1 MKILLATFLAATFLL
16 FVVQQP
22 QQPPCKETAF
32 RGCFSDEEANSHRGD
47 PETAQKRAGQEKE
60 VVFTWSYN
68 YATIPVC
75 SATVTSKCI
84 HHFLL
89 SEGSTAMVALA
100 ATSALN
106 YSYILRPLPSPGT
119 HTYNLV
125 AVEYMTGAADAV
137 ASAPVKTA
145 VRCQNSRQCQTVVP

>member
-1 MKILLATFLAATFLL
+1 MKTLLAIILIAAMDSHNA
-16 FVVQQP
+16 QQP
-22 QQPPCKETAF
+22 NAK
-32 RGCFSDEEANSHRGD
+32 
-47 PETAQKRAGQEKE
+47 QKRAGQETE

-68 YATIPVC
+68 YATIPLC
-75 SATVTSKCI
+75 TATVTTKCI

-89 SEGSTAMVALA
+89 SEGATAMVALA

-137 ASAPVKTA
+137 SSAPAKTS
-145 VRCQNSRQCQTVVP
+145 VRCQNSRQCQVVPTP